1 MYVDNK
7 PFPLG
12 LCIFAFIVLLLPSQ
26 WLSPVE
32 LSTLAPVNLIHNI
45 FNAPKKSTEKAKS
58 SLTKK
63 ESLPQD
69 VKTLSDEIAR
79 LGKELDELK
88 ANYTIL
94 ANENRELK
102 KKLTGIANFMETQ
115 PSAIKVNELYELIV
129 ADVIISTDSTSW
141 RRSITIDRGFTSGI
155 ITGLPVIYGKYLI
168 GKIAEC
174 GPFDSR
180 VQLLTDP
187 MFHTKAFTISNEKP
201 HPDKKAADSSDS
213 KPSTRAG
220 KTENI
225 TASGNGV
232 LEGRST
238 GECILKWIS
247 REVPVKEDW
256 LVMSA
261 SDITGLYPRGL
272 LIGQVTD
279 VDEEGHFHHVTVK
292 PALDFSG
299 VETVIVLKKK

>member
-12 LCIFAFIVLLLPSQ
+12 FCIFAFIILLLPNQ
-26 WLSPVE
+26 WLSPIE
-32 LSTLAPVNLIHNI
+32 LSIIAPANLFNNI
-45 FNAPKKSTEKAKS
+45 FAVQKKSTEKSKKP
-58 SLTKK
+58 LTKK
-63 ESLPQD
+63 EPLSQD
-69 VKTLSDEIAR
+69 VETLSAEIVR
-79 LGKELDELK
+79 LEKELDETK
-88 ANYTIL
+88 ANNTIL

-102 KKLTGIANFMETQ
+102 KKLTGIANFIETQ
-115 PSAIKVNELYELIV
+115 PSALKINELYDLII
-129 ADVIISTDSTSW
+129 ADVIISNDSTSW

-155 ITGLPVIYGKYLI
+155 TTGLPVVYGKYLI

-174 GPFDSR
+174 GPYDSR

-187 MFHTKAFTISNEKP
+187 LFRTKAFTKSNEKLL
-201 HPDKKAADSSDS
+201 PDKKTTD
-213 KPSTRAG
+213 

-225 TASGNGV
+225 TDSGNGV

-261 SDITGLYPRGL
+261 SDISGIYPRGL
-272 LIGQVTD
+272 IIGKIKD
-279 VDEEGHFHHVTVK
+279 VDEEGHFHHLTVE
-292 PALDFSG
+292 PALDFSSL
-299 VETVIVLKKK
+299 ETVIVIKKIEKK